1 MQFKRLACGCFGA
14 QAETG
19 FLLDL
24 PAKWIS
30 GWPQE
35 TLTGSNSAASKCIL
49 SIEPGRFPCGFSSFS
64 LTFGSLHMVTHEFRS
79 GNPGNDRAKISIH
92 RSLARYGSFLSRH
105 SRTFGSRIHHIEM
118 STSERPVVK
127 CRHWIQLDP
136 LGFLAPS
143 LQWTSMIQV

>member
-1 MQFKRLACGCFGA
+1 MDAVQTLGMWLFWR
-14 QAETG
+14 
-19 FLLDL
+19 
-24 PAKWIS
+24 S
-30 GWPQE
+30 GGNGI
-35 TLTGSNSAASKCIL
+35 LVGSAGEVDQRMASGDPDGIEFR
-49 SIEPGRFPCGFSSFS
+49 SIEMHRNAIETGRFPCGFTSFS

-105 SRTFGSRIHHIEM
+105 SRTLSRIHHIEM

-127 CRHWIQLDP
+127 CRWIQLDP

-143 LQWTSMIQV
+143 LQ